1 MSGRC
6 STILANTALAV
17 VVGMVAAPARAQAPT
32 EPSHSI
38 AQSDAESPP
47 APGVVREG
55 ALPPGSARLYIAEQP
70 GNTLLASDYIGR
82 NVYGPAKQKVG
93 TVTNLLVDTTGRV
106 VGIVMDVG
114 GFLGIGAKEIALAF
128 EALFPV
134 LEDDKEAFFV
144 EMTKEQLAA
153 APAFKRSR

>member
-6 STILANTALAV
+6 STTLANTALAF
-17 VVGMVAAPARAQAPT
+17 VVGIAAAPARAQAPT
-32 EPSHSI
+32 EPSQ

-114 GFLGIGAKEIALAF
+114 GFLGIGAIALAF